1 MITVE
6 ARPGA
11 ALRLG
16 YTGENLAR
24 RVRIPVGG
32 WLQLYGR
39 DGVFVLTVVRDG
51 EVTPYPAVLEQE
63 GDNLFWEIRGEDV
76 AIDGTGECQ
85 LQYIVDGVVA
95 KEEKWVTTV
104 EPSMDAP
111 GEYPEP
117 PEKGWLQQVA
127 QDGASARTAARL
139 AGEHAETA
147 ARMAA
152 AAEKSAEAV
161 LDMEVQAESLPE
173 GYEATV
179 MKTAE
184 NGVVRLKFGIPAGQ
198 KGDRGEKGER
208 GAKGEPGAT
217 GAKGDKGDTGPQGQK
232 GDTGPQGPKGETGAT
247 GATGPTGPKGDSGRD
262 GYTPVKGKDYYT
274 EAEKAELVEEVLEQ
288 MPEQP
293 SGGIS
298 VDKAEIGQTIVVK
311 AVDEN
316 GKPTEWEAADFPT
329 GGGEGVQSDWNQNDE
344 SQPDYVKNRP
354 FYEVPRIYDIT
365 WDGDMT
371 GRTALDLS
379 LIGVSGAYLV
389 KVSDKVYTKEELRT
403 KRFIDSGGDKSSMT
417 SHDFPDVAPGAFRED
432 GFSFGVVYSADEFNA
447 AIGAP
452 DGYYTNGTYFFC
464 APSEGLYVSALYTE
478 GHLEKLEDKY
488 LPDTTLRMHS
498 VGFGVFL
505 TCELDAGFSYFY
517 INIPAGEIDNLRE
530 CLVGNVVSA
539 SISIKD
545 GSTQYYVNGCFLMNG
560 DTNKCVGSCYAILVD
575 QYDTPQLAQIFLDVR
590 PSSRSVRVAAKTVD
604 TKPSL
609 TAADMDTIAQNVIA
623 KLPIYNGE
631 VESV

>member
-76 AIDGTGECQ
+76 AVDGTGECQ

-147 ARMAA
+147 ARMAD
-152 AAEKSAEAV
+152 AAERSAKSV

-179 MKTAE
+179 MKTEEA
-184 NGVVRLKFGIPAGQ
+184 GVVRLKFGIPAGQ
-198 KGDRGEKGER
+198 KGD
-208 GAKGEPGAT
+208 
-217 GAKGDKGDTGPQGQK
+217 TGPR
-232 GDTGPQGPKGETGAT
+232 GPKGETGAT
-247 GATGPTGPKGDSGRD
+247 GATGPTGPTGPQGPRGETGATGQPGPKGDS
-262 GYTPVKGKDYYT
+262 Y
-274 EAEKAELVEEVLEQ
+274 VL
-288 MPEQP
+288 
-293 SGGIS
+293 
-298 VDKAEIGQTIVVK
+298 T
-311 AVDEN
+311 
-316 GKPTEWEAADFPT
+316 
-329 GGGEGVQSDWNQNDE
+329 
-344 SQPDYVKNRP
+344 
-354 FYEVPRIYDIT
+354 
-365 WDGDMT
+365 
-371 GRTALDLS
+371 
-379 LIGVSGAYLV
+379 
-389 KVSDKVYTKEELRT
+389 
-403 KRFIDSGGDKSSMT
+403 
-417 SHDFPDVAPGAFRED
+417 
-432 GFSFGVVYSADEFNA
+432 SADKN
-447 AIGAP
+447 
-452 DGYYTNGTYFFC
+452 
-464 APSEGLYVSALYTE
+464 
-478 GHLEKLEDKY
+478 
-488 LPDTTLRMHS
+488 
-498 VGFGVFL
+498 
-505 TCELDAGFSYFY
+505 
-517 INIPAGEIDNLRE
+517 EI
-530 CLVGNVVSA
+530 
-539 SISIKD
+539 
-545 GSTQYYVNGCFLMNG
+545 
-560 DTNKCVGSCYAILVD
+560 
-575 QYDTPQLAQIFLDVR
+575 
-590 PSSRSVRVAAKTVD
+590 
-604 TKPSL
+604 
-609 TAADMDTIAQNVIA
+609 TAAVLAG
-623 KLPIYNGE
+623 LPIYNGE